1 MVSESSQD
9 RSASRLK
16 WAARIVGLLASI
28 GWLAIMT
35 ASSTYEL
42 AEGDWEE
49 MSTQN
54 VVEGTLIVAI
64 AGVALAGCV
73 VSWWRLRLA
82 AFLVVLAS
90 VAMGI
95 HVALVAGRNHFLA
108 WSFSG
113 LPYLIAGGLFLGAW
127 WVARDARPAAT
138 NEAQDHSG

>member
-1 MVSESSQD
+1 MASEGSQD

-16 WAARIVGLLASI
+16 WAGRIVGLLASI

-35 ASSTYEL
+35 ASSAYEL

-49 MSTQN
+49 VSTQN
-54 VVEGTLIVAI
+54 VVEGTLIVVI

-73 VSWWRLRLA
+73 ASWWRLRLA

-90 VAMGI
+90 VAMGV
-95 HVALVAGRNHFLA
+95 HVALVAGHNHFLA

-113 LPYLIAGGLFLGAW
+113 LPFLIAGGLFFGAW
-127 WVARDARPAAT
+127 WVTRDARPVAT
-138 NEAQDHSG
+138 DQAQDPSG